1 MMAAFLWGNLMNNL
15 KSQLLA
21 PERAAAPV
29 VILGANVFIRRLT
42 SYELEEYD
50 EKQQQLRQDTNL
62 SGMGLST
69 AALILSAIVD
79 ENGVPLPATDLPAPD
94 ELLKARSNASLIEAL
109 QTVQRHSWGSLEEA
123 KKN

>member
-1 MMAAFLWGNLMNNL
+1 MNDL

-21 PERAAAPV
+21 PECIACPV
-29 VILGANVFIRRLT
+29 TILGAQVFIRRLT
-42 SYELEEYD
+42 AYEAEEYD
-50 EKQQQLRQDTNL
+50 KKQEQLRTEKDL

-69 AALILSAIVD
+69 ASLILMALVD
-79 ENGVPLPATDLPAPD
+79 ENGLPIPATDLPAPD

-109 QTVQRHSWGSLEEA
+109 QTVQRHSWGTLEDA

>member
-1 MMAAFLWGNLMNNL
+1 MNDL
-15 KSQLLA
+15 KTQLLA
-21 PERAAAPV
+21 PELAAHSV
-29 VILGANVFIRRLT
+29 TILGAKVFIRRLT

-50 EKQQQLRQDTNL
+50 EKQQQLRTETNL

-69 AALILSAIVD
+69 ASLILSAMVD
-79 ENGVPLPATDLPAPD
+79 ESGLPIPATDLPAPD

-109 QTVQRHSWGSLEEA
+109 QTVQRHSWGTLEEA

>member
-1 MMAAFLWGNLMNNL
+1 MTDL

-21 PERAAAPV
+21 PERTAFPV
-29 VILGANVFIRRLT
+29 TILGAQAFIRRLT
-42 SYELEEYD
+42 SFELEEYD
-50 EKQQQLRQDTNL
+50 EKQQQLREDTNL

-69 AALILSAIVD
+69 AAFILSAMVD
-79 ENGVPLPATDLPAPD
+79 ESGLPIPATDLPTPD

-109 QTVQRHSWGSLEEA
+109 QTVQRHSWGTLEEA